1 MEREGS
7 LTTSFISIGIPNP
20 LTMKIPFWQGGLI
33 LGVILLLILATGC
46 TEKTT
51 PESSITPRYPDE
63 TEDPL
68 YPITFNEG
76 VTLMN
81 SIFSGDGTGHN
92 ESLPLYYVQ
101 GRSVNSQGKAE
112 QWIFGT
118 KVSGDQ
124 YFVIVESNRGVLVP
138 HEMVFPERSID
149 VDTIVLP
156 DALISGNMQLMQRTF
171 GGNGSIPLIQ
181 IELQDDT
188 YILTPSDNRGNMIL
202 YIDAITGRPLNR

>member
-81 SIFSGDGTGHN
+81 NIFSGDGTGRN
-92 ESLPLYYVQ
+92 ESLPIYYVQ

-124 YFVIVESNRGVLVP
+124 YFVFVESNRGALVP
-138 HEMVFPERSID
+138 HEMGFPERSID
-149 VDTIVLP
+149 VDAIVLP
-156 DALISGNMQLMQRTF
+156 DALISGNMQLLQKSF
-171 GGNGSIPLIQ
+171 GGNGSIPPIQ
-181 IELQDDT
+181 IELMDNIYT
-188 YILTPSDNRGNMIL
+188 LTPSDSRGEMIL
-202 YIDAITGRPLNR
+202 NIDAITGRPLNR